1 MSGPAADSQVSGRAG
16 PRAGIL
22 DGMLSS
28 FLDQPGPLAFAHR
41 GGAAHGPENSWA
53 AFERAVDLGFRYL
66 ETDVQATSDG
76 MLIAFHDRTLDR
88 VTDRTGRIARMPYR
102 VVAAARIGGKE
113 PIPLLE
119 DLLGAWPE
127 ARFNIDMKDESAI
140 APLVRVLRR
149 TAAWDR
155 VCVTSFSSRRLH
167 AFRQSVDRQVCTT
180 LSPLG
185 LAAIHSGALACG
197 MSTRLARAGVR
208 CAQIPARLATPAFL
222 GRLRRSGLQ
231 IHVWTVN
238 EPALM
243 RRLLDLAVDGIM
255 TDDTVALRDVLTERA
270 QWHGTGTGTGGRGA
284 GGTG

>member
-1 MSGPAADSQVSGRAG
+1 
-16 PRAGIL
+16 
-22 DGMLSS
+22 MLSS

-53 AFERAVDLGFRYL
+53 AFERAVDLGYRYL

-76 MLIAFHDRTLDR
+76 TLIAFHDRTLDR
-88 VTDRTGRIARMPYR
+88 VTDVSGRIARMPYR
-102 VVAAARIGGKE
+102 EVAAARIGGRE

-119 DLLGAWPE
+119 DLLAAWPE
-127 ARFNIDMKDESAI
+127 ARFNIDMKDEPAI
-140 APLVRVLRR
+140 LPLVRALRR
-149 TAAWDR
+149 TVAWDR

-167 AFRQSVDRQVCTT
+167 AFRHSVDRQVCTT
-180 LSPLG
+180 LSPPG
-185 LAAIHSGALACG
+185 LAAVRSGAWACG
-197 MSTRLARAGVR
+197 MPARFARAGVR

-222 GRLRRSGLQ
+222 GRLRRAGLQ

-270 QWHGTGTGTGGRGA
+270 QWHGGRHDAGEHSANGTA
-284 GGTG
+284 

>member
-1 MSGPAADSQVSGRAG
+1 MK
-16 PRAGIL
+16 GIL
-22 DGMLSS
+22 DGMLSR

-41 GGAAHGPENSWA
+41 GGAAHAPENSWA
-53 AFERAVDLGFRYL
+53 AFEHAVDLGYRYL
-66 ETDVQATSDG
+66 ETDVQATLDG
-76 MLIAFHDRTLDR
+76 TLIAFHDRTLNR
-88 VTDRTGRIARMPYR
+88 VTDVTGRVARMPYR
-102 VVAAARIGGKE
+102 TVATARIGGKE

-119 DLLGAWPE
+119 DLLAAWPE
-127 ARFNIDMKDESAI
+127 ARFNIDVKDECATE
-140 APLVRVLRR
+140 PLVRALRR

-185 LAAIHSGALACG
+185 LAAVRSGARAAA
-197 MSTRLARAGVR
+197 MPTRLARAGVR
-208 CAQIPARLATPAFL
+208 CAQIPARLATPAFI
-222 GRLRRSGLQ
+222 GRLRDAGLQ

-270 QWHGTGTGTGGRGA
+270 QWHGPVAGA
-284 GGTG
+284 GEPAAPASAG

>member
-1 MSGPAADSQVSGRAG
+1 VK
-16 PRAGIL
+16 GIL

-41 GGAAHGPENSWA
+41 GGAAHAPENSWA
-53 AFERAVDLGFRYL
+53 AFEHAIGLGYRYL
-66 ETDVQATSDG
+66 ETDVQATLDG
-76 MLIAFHDRTLDR
+76 ALIAFHDRTLDR
-88 VTDRTGRIARMPYR
+88 VTDAAGRIARMPYR
-102 VVAAARIGGKE
+102 AVAAARIGGKE

-119 DLLGAWPE
+119 DLLAAWPA
-127 ARFNIDMKDESAI
+127 ARFNIDVKDEGATE
-140 APLVRVLRR
+140 PLVRALRR

-155 VCVTSFSSRRLH
+155 VCVTSFSSQRLR

-185 LAAIHSGALACG
+185 LAALRSGPRAAA
-197 MSTRLARAGVR
+197 MPARLARAGVR
-208 CAQIPARLATPAFL
+208 CAQIPVWLATPAFI
-222 GRLRRSGLQ
+222 GRLRDAGLQ

-255 TDDTVALRDVLTERA
+255 TDDTVALREVLTERA
-270 QWHGTGTGTGGRGA
+270 QWRGPVPGA
-284 GGTG
+284 SRPAAPATMR

>member
-1 MSGPAADSQVSGRAG
+1 
-16 PRAGIL
+16 
-22 DGMLSS
+22 MLSS
-28 FLDQPGPLAFAHR
+28 FLDEPGPLAFAHR

-53 AFERAVDLGFRYL
+53 AFERAVDLGYRYL
-66 ETDVQATSDG
+66 ETDVRATSDG
-76 MLIAFHDRTLDR
+76 TLVAFHDRTLDR
-88 VTDRTGRIARMPYR
+88 VTDRTGRIAHMPYR
-102 VVAAARIGGKE
+102 EVAAARIGGTE

-127 ARFNIDMKDESAI
+127 ARFNIDMKDEPAI
-140 APLVRVLRR
+140 RPLVQVLGR

-167 AFRQSVDRQVCTT
+167 AFRQGVDRQVCTT

-185 LAAIHSGALACG
+185 LAAVRSGAWACG
-197 MSTRLARAGVR
+197 MSARLARAGVR

-222 GRLRRSGLQ
+222 GGMRRAGLQ

-238 EPALM
+238 EPAMM

-255 TDDTVALRDVLTERA
+255 TDDTVALRDVLTGRA
-270 QWHGTGTGTGGRGA
+270 QWHGAGTGNRSQ